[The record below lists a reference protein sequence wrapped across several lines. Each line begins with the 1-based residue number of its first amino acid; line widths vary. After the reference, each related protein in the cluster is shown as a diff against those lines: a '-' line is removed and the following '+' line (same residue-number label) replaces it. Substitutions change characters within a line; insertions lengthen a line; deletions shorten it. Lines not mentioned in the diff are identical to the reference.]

1 MQEVSN
7 LPAIGAVA
15 LYKNGDGGIKE
26 ERGGGRIFTCV
37 ELLDYI
43 TYNRSYNR
51 LYINYSGPST

>member
-26 ERGGGRIFTCV
+26 ERGGGG
-37 ELLDYI
+37 ESLLV
-43 TYNRSYNR
+43 
-51 LYINYSGPST
+51 